1 MSKLF
6 LMGAF
11 GLMSLTVSAADLI
24 ERTAPTPEDAGS
36 TAVAFEVG
44 KTYILYNVD
53 AQMYFTQGSNWSTRG
68 CVVPNKVS
76 AVPVRVAKYTLAD
89 ASWDGQ
95 TYEIQNYVTNRSS
108 YSWYKMCMN
117 TEGQL
122 YLDQTSWARFVEL
135 KAQGNNVYRIMPSEA
150 NKNVSGY
157 ETVYSDGTQ
166 FVGYAGLQYDGGND
180 TAGFEDASERL
191 PLSALT
197 TEAVDWVFYD
207 YSAFDAYEKSG
218 ELKKLIEDAEKAGVD
233 VSAAVEVYNNEA
245 ATVAQMQAAMD
256 ALSDAI
262 ANNTFAGF
270 TPGKA
275 LDVTSLIV
283 NHNFT
288 GGDVSGWDGTTWGH
302 GNSQDNVEHYNKT
315 YDTFQT
321 IAGLRAG
328 LYVVG
333 MNGFYRAGSAQDSY
347 DKGKADDPDVRNA
360 TFYVTSGETTLAE
373 APVSQIYSGRQ
384 TESKV
389 SGESEVSDGET
400 KYYWPNN
407 STSANYYFHTL
418 GLYKNSLF
426 ATMPAAGSMTIGVKK
441 EASIGG
447 DWSIYDDFS
456 LIYCGEGATAY
467 QAYVEYYRDNMFPD
481 YESQR
486 VEAADPFV
494 TTDGINC
501 TDSYISAFKA
511 TNVNATDEASARA
524 AMAALEEAFEP
535 LRENVALWA
544 EYLALAKKASNEVAN
559 NESLNHQNPI
569 VEEVDDWTILA
580 AEDWNAHEMSNEE
593 LRAFID
599 EMTEKI
605 KEAKKQV
612 VVDTG
617 ETYATDLLV
626 NPDFENGTT
635 GWTIERVAGGNVVHG
650 GNNDNHCFEGWNN
663 ANYDI
668 YQVVKDAPEGVYRIE
683 VQGFYR
689 YGRGRYSDYH
699 EQNNQYVK
707 PGGSPV
713 FVYMNHKKTPFTN
726 IYGDPKQIT
735 EASFYEGTGYEDVP
749 VDADGNQVEAG
760 AAEQHLYYPNDMA
773 SAAKAFSAQMY
784 KQSAYGIIRAG
795 QEMRI
800 GVKGN
805 STQLN
810 DSWCIWDNFQLFN
823 CGKDATALNNV
834 LPEEIENA
842 QKLLL
847 DDNGQPKLMGKEIKE
862 GLEKA
867 IADAQAALGTTGE
880 AMFDALNDLFDA
892 EENVDESVALF
903 AQLATANDKLFA
915 TAEQNSDNPV
925 AEEAFALYEEILGAL
940 GGYEYSD
947 SDVADKLAEINKML
961 TKFRL
966 PSEEEYKDASPM
978 NPVDFTQVIEN
989 PGYETEEG
997 TPLADGWSGTGVGT
1011 NDTGLNAEIFNN
1023 TFDHYQEFY
1032 GLPAGQYEVSVLGFY
1047 RYGGHGPTND
1057 YAAWTEDP
1065 TVNNNA
1071 LLYANNQSVALKRLA
1086 EFADGEHAGEDDWAE
1101 VEAESGLYVPNM
1113 MATAGTLFMEKGD
1126 ALRNK
1131 VTAIVGADGYL
1142 RIGLKKDVAVAND
1155 WTIFDSWQ
1163 LWYLGASLPGDVNG
1177 DGAVDVAD
1185 ISAIIS
1191 DMAAGTNAPSADV
1204 NGDGAVDVADISA
1217 VITIMAENARLAKA
1231 IEE

>member
-36 TAVAFEVG
+36 TPVAFEVG

-53 AQMYFTQGSNWSTRG
+53 AQKYFTQGSNWSTRG

-166 FVGYAGLQYDGGND
+166 FVGYANLEYDGGND
-180 TAGFEDASERL
+180 TAGFEDASERV

-283 NHNFT
+283 NHDFT

-384 TESKV
+384 TESMV

-486 VEAADPFV
+486 VEAADPF
-494 TTDGINC
+494 TSTDGVNC
-501 TDSYISAFKA
+501 TGSYISAFKA

-535 LRENVALWA
+535 VRENVALWA
-544 EYLALAKKASNEVAN
+544 EYLKTAKKAAAVGDDAGLDQSVAIVAEVG
-559 NESLNHQNPI
+559 
-569 VEEVDDWTILA
+569 DWGKYLA
-580 AEDWNAHEMSNEE
+580 AEAWNEHELTNEE
-593 LRAFID
+593 LQAII
-599 EMTEKI
+599 EEYEAKI
-605 KEAKKQV
+605 VEAKKYPIHE
-612 VVDTG
+612 G
-617 ETYATDLLV
+617 YETPCTDLLV
-626 NPDFENGTT
+626 NADFEEGAK
-635 GWTIERVAGGNVVHG
+635 GWTREAASGGNVATG
-650 GNNDNHCFEGWNN
+650 GTSTNTCYEAWNN
-663 ANYDI
+663 ASFDI
-668 YQVVKDAPEGVYRIE
+668 YQVVKNAPEGVYRIE

-689 YGRGRYSDYH
+689 YLRADNAWNAYVAQES
-699 EQNNQYVK
+699 QYVK

-713 FVYMNHKKTPFTN
+713 FVYMNQKATPFQNVFAEPKDPGFYSTQ
-726 IYGDPKQIT
+726 ITTITPDPEGDPDTKIT
-735 EASFYEGTGYEDVP
+735 FP
-749 VDADGNQVEAG
+749 DGMVSS
-760 AAEQHLYYPNDMA
+760 AE
-773 SAAKAFSAQMY
+773 AFSAGMY
-784 KQSAYGIIRAG
+784 KQSAYGIIREG
-795 QEMRI
+795 QDMRI
-800 GVKGN
+800 GVKGVSN
-805 STQLN
+805 QGG
-810 DSWCIWDNFQLFN
+810 DSWVIWDNFRLFN
-823 CGKDATALNNV
+823 CGKDATALNTV
-834 LPEEIENA
+834 LPEEIEKA
-842 QKLLL
+842 QAMLLN
-847 DDNGQPKLMGKEIKE
+847 DDGTPKLMGKEIKE
-862 GLEKA
+862 GLDAA
-867 IADAQAALGTTGE
+867 IAAAQAALGTTGE
-880 AMFDALNDLFDA
+880 AMFDALFGLFDA
-892 EENVDESVALF
+892 EESVDESVALF

-925 AEEAFALYEEILGAL
+925 AQEAFALYEEILGAL

-947 SDVADKLAEINKML
+947 SDVADKLAEITKML

-1032 GLPAGQYEVSVLGFY
+1032 GMPAGQYEVSVLGFY